1 MSKLKHNH
9 ASDELI
15 QICHNSLQDNTEN
28 QVDPGVLK
36 KNNLTP
42 AQWKCFIELIKDL
55 DLNTTGTKILLEE
68 VQSGRVL
75 LACDR

>member
-1 MSKLKHNH
+1 MSKLNRDHT
-9 ASDELI
+9 SDELI
-15 QICHNSLQDNTEN
+15 QICHNSMESNTEK
-28 QVDPGVLK
+28 QVDPGILK

-42 AQWKCFIELIKDL
+42 AQWKCFIDLIKDL

-68 VQSGRVL
+68 AQSGRVL

>member
-1 MSKLKHNH
+1 MSKLKHDPL
-9 ASDELI
+9 SDELI
-15 QICHNSLQDNTEN
+15 KICHNSLEDNIEK
-28 QVDPGVLK
+28 QVDPGILK
-36 KNNLTP
+36 KNNLTS